1 MSNAPRYSGQS
12 PLLRRLVNDV
22 PADGQA
28 CKIGS
33 NRPDENRSKG
43 VVKHDVNGGV
53 PDTCAVAQQH
63 TPTSTPYTPAITTP
77 TTPLKSTS
85 TNTPVTFKTTP
96 KKPHRSKALQ
106 ASVARMGDIGSK
118 PWRTLWQ
125 HEKLARSFEA
135 AGRQNGQTFTLNLDP
150 AREKLLLS
158 RRDPADDLRRRI
170 SRELKS
176 ALGYLPAYGFTF
188 EVSPSGRLHVHGVLI
203 LKSSSDAD
211 MKLVR
216 EALARA
222 GGRMMGKAAPRQVA
236 FAKIEDGFGWAAYC
250 QKAFDTACNW
260 LGTNKV
266 SYVSTDLL
274 RLAKG

>member
-33 NRPDENRSKG
+33 NRPDENRSKS
-43 VVKHDVNGGV
+43 VVKHDVNGSV
-53 PDTCAVAQQH
+53 PDTCAVGQQH
-63 TPTSTPYTPAITTP
+63 TP

-188 EVSPSGRLHVHGVLI
+188 EISPSGRLHVHGVLI
-203 LKSSSDAD
+203 LKSSSDAA

-222 GGRMMGKAAPRQVA
+222 GGRMTGKAAPRQVA

>member
-33 NRPDENRSKG
+33 NRPDENQAKS
-43 VVKHDVNGGV
+43 VIKHDVNGSV
-53 PDTCAVAQQH
+53 PNTCAVAQRH
-63 TPTSTPYTPAITTP
+63 PSTTPSIKASTPR
-77 TTPLKSTS
+77 
-85 TNTPVTFKTTP
+85 
-96 KKPHRSKALQ
+96 RSKALQ
-106 ASVARMGDIGSK
+106 ASVARMGDIASK

-135 AGRQNGQTFTLNLDP
+135 AGRHNGQTFTLNLDP
-150 AREKLLLS
+150 TREKLMLS

-188 EVSPSGRLHVHGVLI
+188 EISPSGRLHVHGVLV
-203 LKSSSDAD
+203 LRSTSDAD

-222 GGRMMGKAAPRQVA
+222 GGRMTGKAAPRQVA

-274 RLAKG
+274 RLSRSSHVV

>member
-12 PLLRRLVNDV
+12 PLLRRLVNDA
-22 PADGQA
+22 PADGQE

-33 NRPDENRSKG
+33 NPPEENRAKS
-43 VVKHDVNGGV
+43 VVEHDVNGGV
-53 PDTCAVAQQH
+53 PDTCAVGHQH
-63 TPTSTPYTPAITTP
+63 TLTIPSI
-77 TTPLKSTS
+77 
-85 TNTPVTFKTTP
+85 NTPKKTS
-96 KKPHRSKALQ
+96 KPHRSKALQ

-135 AGRQNGQTFTLNLDP
+135 AGRQNGRTFTLNLDP

-203 LKSSSDAD
+203 LKYSSDTD

>member
-1 MSNAPRYSGQS
+1 MTNTPRYSGQS
-12 PLLRRLVNDV
+12 LLFRRLINEV
-22 PADGQA
+22 PIDSEP

-33 NRPDENRSKG
+33 KPSDENQPKIVLEHSVSKG
-43 VVKHDVNGGV
+43 HRKVCVVGG
-53 PDTCAVAQQH
+53 QH
-63 TPTSTPYTPAITTP
+63 THSSTP
-77 TTPLKSTS
+77 TTPIQKPRNSTAK
-85 TNTPVTFKTTP
+85 V
-96 KKPHRSKALQ
+96 KPRRSKALQ
-106 ASVARMGDIGSK
+106 ASISRMGDIASK

-135 AGRQNGQTFTLNLDP
+135 AGHQNGQTFTLNLDP
-150 AREKLLLS
+150 AREQLLLS
-158 RRDPADDLRRRI
+158 RADPADDLRRRI

-188 EVSPSGRLHVHGVLI
+188 EISPTGKLHVHGVI
-203 LKSSSDAD
+203 VLKSTSDAD

-216 EALARA
+216 DALARA
-222 GGRMMGKAAPRQVA
+222 GGKMTGRSAPRQVA

-250 QKAFDTACNW
+250 QKAFDTACHW

-274 RLAKG
+274 RMAKG

>member
-22 PADGQA
+22 PVDGQA

-33 NRPDENRSKG
+33 NRPDENQDKSF
-43 VVKHDVNGGV
+43 VEHDVNGGV
-53 PDTCAVAQQH
+53 PDTCAVRQQH
-63 TPTSTPYTPAITTP
+63 TLTIPSI
-77 TTPLKSTS
+77 
-85 TNTPVTFKTTP
+85 NTPKKTS
-96 KKPHRSKALQ
+96 KPHRSKALQ

-188 EVSPSGRLHVHGVLI
+188 EISPSGRLHVHGVLI
-203 LKSSSDAD
+203 LRSSSDAD

-222 GGRMMGKAAPRQVA
+222 GGRMTGKAAPRQVA
-236 FAKIEDGFGWAAYC
+236 FAKIADGFGWAAYC

>member
-12 PLLRRLVNDV
+12 PLLHRLVNDV

-33 NRPDENRSKG
+33 NRPDENRAKSF
-43 VVKHDVNGGV
+43 VEQDVNGGA
-53 PDTCAVAQQH
+53 PDTCAVGLQH
-63 TPTSTPYTPAITTP
+63 TPNTP
-77 TTPLKSTS
+77 S
-85 TNTPVTFKTTP
+85 TNTSVTPSITP
-96 KKPHRSKALQ
+96 KKTSKPHRSKALQ
-106 ASVARMGDIGSK
+106 ASVASMGHIASK

-135 AGRQNGQTFTLNLDP
+135 AGRHNGQTFTLNLDP

-188 EVSPSGRLHVHGVLI
+188 EISPSGRLHVHGVLV
-203 LKSSSDAD
+203 LRSTSDAD

-222 GGRMMGKAAPRQVA
+222 GGRMTGKAAPRQVA
-236 FAKIEDGFGWAAYC
+236 FAKIDDGFGWAAYC

-266 SYVSTDLL
+266 SYVSNDLL